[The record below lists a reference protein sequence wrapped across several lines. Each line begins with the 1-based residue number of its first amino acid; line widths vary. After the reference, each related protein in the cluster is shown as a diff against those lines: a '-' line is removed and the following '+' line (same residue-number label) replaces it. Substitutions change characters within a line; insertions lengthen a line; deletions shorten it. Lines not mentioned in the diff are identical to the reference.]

1 MAGLRLG
8 GYTVTSSTGGV
19 DLLPLIKASESV
31 ALTEPFQI
39 QTISFYSTTD
49 TAVKIHN
56 TFVPLIAEIPLS
68 QNVANPKQII
78 IQDSGKAVKIAYGY

>member
-8 GYTVTSSTGGV
+8 GFVVASSTAGEN
-19 DLLPLIKASESV
+19 LLPAIKLAEGV

>member
-1 MAGLRLG
+1 MLRLG
-8 GYTVTSSTGGV
+8 GLSITSTAGEN
-19 DLLPLIKASESV
+19 LLPIMKLNEGLGASD
-31 ALTEPFQI
+31 PFQI
-39 QTISFYSTTD
+39 QTITFYSTTD

-78 IQDSGKAVKIAYGY
+78 IQDSGKAVKIAYAY